1 MYGFLCR
8 STHGVR
14 ASAEVE
20 KTDSLRLPTKVK
32 GGTMR
37 HETSFVLVLVVD
49 REAFFGLVQK
59 QTQMLETMPTS

>member
-20 KTDSLRLPTKVK
+20 KTDSLRLPTKFK
-32 GGTMR
+32 GTMR
-37 HETSFVLVLVVD
+37 HDTSFVLVLVVD